1 LQRRL
6 AAILAADVAGYTAL
20 MGADEAGT
28 LARLTSL
35 RREFIE
41 PLITENRGR
50 VVKVMGDGLL
60 VEFASVVDAVTCAL
74 TWQDGVTQR
83 EVVNEKDKRLQFRI
97 GINLGDV
104 IVEGDDIHGDG
115 VNIATRL
122 EGKAKPGGICLSSDA
137 YRQAKGKVDAEFED
151 LGEQSLKNVAE
162 PVSIYRISGRHSDND
177 TISPGQETSSASS
190 SDKPSIAILPF
201 TNMSGDPEQEYFS
214 DGITEDIITELSRFR
229 SLLVVARHSSFAF
242 KGQNVD
248 VKTIGRKLGVR
259 YVVEGSVR
267 RAGKRVRVTSQ
278 LVDTASGN
286 HVWAD
291 RYDRDLEDI
300 FEIQDEL
307 VRTIVATVGGRIEAA
322 DKSRA
327 SRLKDTSVPAYDL
340 CLRAQA
346 LQDKNTKEAYEEA
359 EQYLRKAIETDT
371 HMAQAYHQLSL
382 VKFWQWFVH
391 WAENP
396 KEACAEAFQLAQK
409 ALALDESDGL
419 LHAHLSM
426 LHIYRHEFS
435 EAGSRIEQALRLN
448 PNDTKVLGLY
458 GEYLIAVGEPVKAI
472 ELFDTLSSLNPLQ
485 PEWITR
491 LKAVAFMTAGQE
503 EVAISLLKSLRS
515 PTSLARGWLTA
526 CLANAGH
533 LEEAHEMLQEFLRL
547 AEQEMA
553 SFPGRSLAA
562 WSVAWHGVPCQNEEH
577 AERFFEGLRKAGMH
591 E

>member
-1 LQRRL
+1 
-6 AAILAADVAGYTAL
+6 
-20 MGADEAGT
+20 M
-28 LARLTSL
+28 
-35 RREFIE
+35 
-41 PLITENRGR
+41 
-50 VVKVMGDGLL
+50 
-60 VEFASVVDAVTCAL
+60 
-74 TWQDGVTQR
+74 
-83 EVVNEKDKRLQFRI
+83 
-97 GINLGDV
+97 
-104 IVEGDDIHGDG
+104 
-115 VNIATRL
+115 
-122 EGKAKPGGICLSSDA
+122 
-137 YRQAKGKVDAEFED
+137 
-151 LGEQSLKNVAE
+151 AE
-162 PVSIYRISGRHSDND
+162 PVPIYRIARRRSDND
-177 TISPGQETSSASS
+177 AIPSDLETNAPSS
-190 SDKPSIAILPF
+190 SDRPSIAVLPF

-248 VKTIGRKLGVR
+248 IKTIGRKLGVR

-267 RAGKRVRVTSQ
+267 KAGKRVRVTSQ
-278 LVDTASGN
+278 LVETASGN

-327 SRLKDTSVPAYDL
+327 SRLKDSSVPAYEL

-346 LQDKNTKEAYEEA
+346 LQDKNTKEAYKEA

-391 WAENP
+391 WAGNP
-396 KEACAEAFQLAQK
+396 EEASAEAFQLAQK
-409 ALALDESDGL
+409 AVALDESDGL

-472 ELFDTLSSLNPLQ
+472 ELFDTLSRLNPMQ

-491 LKAVAFMTAGQE
+491 LKAVAYMTAGQDD
-503 EVAISLLKSLRS
+503 VAISLLKSLRS

-533 LEEAHEMLQEFLRL
+533 LEEAREMLQEFLRF

-553 SFPGRSLAA
+553 AFPGRSLAA
-562 WSVAWHGVPCQNEEH
+562 WRVAWHGVPCQIEEH
-577 AERFFEGLRKAGMH
+577 AERFFEGLRKAGLH